1 MNILTEQGYSV
12 HPANEGELGLQFVK
26 HTLPDLVLVDIRMP
40 GMDGYQVCASLKD
53 DPTTRAIPVM
63 FISSI
68 DQSIDKVKAFRS
80 GAVDYVTKPFDAEE
94 VLARIDTHISLHR
107 LRENLESSVRERTAE
122 LRTSEAH
129 LAEAQRLSHT
139 GSWVWR
145 VPGRD
150 ALQACLLGKNGCS
163 AFIRRIEPS
172 GKAHSIEQ

>member
-1 MNILTEQGYSV
+1 MTPCQESKHKDSIFVIHDETANLKVLLTILTEHGYAV
-12 HPANEGELGLQFVK
+12 HHANEGELRLQLQFVK

-53 DPTTRAIPVM
+53 EPTTRAIPVM

-80 GAVDYVTKPFDAEE
+80 GVVDYVTKPFDAEE

-145 VPGRD
+145 GPERD
-150 ALQACLLGKNGCS
+150 PL
-163 AFIRRIEPS
+163 
-172 GKAHSIEQ
+172 